1 MVKFLDITSNEQV
14 EKINRLACKAPFD
27 VWLHTDTVMIDARSL
42 LGIYALVGQRVRVV
56 AEDGVNP
63 KAFGKLVDKMA

>member
-1 MVKFLDITSNEQV
+1 MFKFLDITSNEQV

-56 AEDGVNP
+56 AEDDVNP

>member
-56 AEDGVNP
+56 AEDDVNP
-63 KAFGKLVDKMA
+63 KAFRKLVDKMA

>member
-27 VWLHTDTVMIDARSL
+27 VWLHTDTVMIDVRSL

-56 AEDGVNP
+56 AEDDVNP
-63 KAFGKLVDKMA
+63 KAFGKLVDKMV

>member
-1 MVKFLDITSNEQV
+1 
-14 EKINRLACKAPFD
+14 
-27 VWLHTDTVMIDARSL
+27 MIDARSL

-56 AEDGVNP
+56 AEDDVNP

>member
-42 LGIYALVGQRVRVV
+42 LGIYALVGPRVRVV
-56 AEDGVNP
+56 AEDDVNP

>member
-56 AEDGVNP
+56 AEDDANP

>member
-42 LGIYALVGQRVRVV
+42 LGINALVGQRVRVV
-56 AEDGVNP
+56 AEDDVNP

>member
-56 AEDGVNP
+56 AEDDVNQ

>member
-56 AEDGVNP
+56 AEGDVNP